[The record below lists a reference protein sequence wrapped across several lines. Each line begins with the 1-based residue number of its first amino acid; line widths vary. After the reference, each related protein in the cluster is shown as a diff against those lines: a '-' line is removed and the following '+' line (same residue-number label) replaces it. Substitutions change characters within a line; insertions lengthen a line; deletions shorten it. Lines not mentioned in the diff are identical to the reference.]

1 MRSMHLTL
9 ALGLAGLLTGAGACS
24 DPVTL
29 PAGRAPGEPSRI
41 LDVVVHNH
49 TGGPLELALE
59 SAHATIELGL
69 MDSRLEGRFEV
80 DVRELGGAG
89 VGRLVATD
97 GGPWVM
103 RSDPVWLEG
112 GRAVDFTITSGGIV
126 WR

>member
-1 MRSMHLTL
+1 MRSTHLTL
-9 ALGLAGLLTGAGACS
+9 ALGLAGLLTGVWACS

-29 PAGRAPGEPSRI
+29 SAGRDPGESSPI
-41 LDVVVHNH
+41 LEVVVHNR

-59 SAHATIELGL
+59 TDHAAIQLGATGAG
-69 MDSRLEGRFEV
+69 LETRFEV
-80 DVRELGGAG
+80 DIRDLGGGG

-112 GRAVDFTITSGGIV
+112 GKAVDFTVMPGGIV